1 MSDILAFHLGSV
13 PDHQG
18 RYIHEIWELSDFW
31 LEHDHKYV
39 QWLFPIDVSTKF
51 NGHAPVLAL
60 TDRMAFMETKAAL
73 LAQRRSLEMMLRFF
87 GLRWEGDAI
96 IAVDGINLRD
106 YIWLKRGG
114 HNHYRI
120 SRIIRS
126 LALCGQLELS
136 KKFQSAV
143 LEVSSEYGEV
153 EESSRRFWVE
163 ANVNL

>member
-1 MSDILAFHLGSV
+1 MSDIVEFHLGKV

-18 RYIHEIWELSDFW
+18 RYIRDIWALNDFW

-39 QWLFPIDVSTKF
+39 QWLFPIDASTKF
-51 NGHAPVLAL
+51 NAHAPVLSL
-60 TDRMAFMETKAAL
+60 SDRVAFSGSKAAL
-73 LAQRRSLEMMLRFF
+73 ISQRRSFEVMLRFF
-87 GLRWEGDAI
+87 GLVWVDGEIVAG
-96 IAVDGINLRD
+96 DGINLRD
-106 YIWLKRGG
+106 HIWLKRGG

-136 KKFQSAV
+136 RKFQSAV
-143 LEVSSEYGEV
+143 LEVSSVHGEV